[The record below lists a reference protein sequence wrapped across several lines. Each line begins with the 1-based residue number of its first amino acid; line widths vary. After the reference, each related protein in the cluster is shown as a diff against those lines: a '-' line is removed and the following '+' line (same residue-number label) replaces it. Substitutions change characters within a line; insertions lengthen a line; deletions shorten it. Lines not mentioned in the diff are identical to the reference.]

1 MKAGDLKNDLPT
13 VELPHKVTVRDRLTG
28 WLHFLMRKKTSE
40 QEDGISDL
48 SKTEEVKPV
57 MSERASEEEQLEPDM
72 IEKSKEVL
80 AEESSLE
87 AEVDDIHL
95 EILST
100 NPEEQDKDILSKVK
114 DDTSINDYTNI
125 VKQVEIVEEKGE
137 DFRRKDDDQY
147 EEHLIGVVGDLE
159 RPDEGEVKVEE
170 DLTSKEEE
178 DHLDNSEKAAEEA
191 QKAAEKAEEVAGE
204 AEEAFSE
211 EADGQLQ
218 RASSFLDSHPSTD
231 QV

>member
-1 MKAGDLKNDLPT
+1 
-13 VELPHKVTVRDRLTG
+13 
-28 WLHFLMRKKTSE
+28 MRKKTSE

-147 EEHLIGVVGDLE
+147 EEHLIGVDGDLE
-159 RPDEGEVKVEE
+159 RPDEAEVKVEE

-218 RASSFLDSHPSTD
+218 RASSLQDSHLSAD
-231 QV
+231 QVWENNVYIRTIE

>member
-1 MKAGDLKNDLPT
+1 
-13 VELPHKVTVRDRLTG
+13 
-28 WLHFLMRKKTSE
+28 MRKKTSE

-147 EEHLIGVVGDLE
+147 EEHLIGVVGDLG
-159 RPDEGEVKVEE
+159 RPDESEVKVEE
-170 DLTSKEEE
+170 DLTSKEKE
-178 DHLDNSEKAAEEA
+178 DHLDNIEEAADEA
-191 QKAAEKAEEVAGE
+191 QKAAEKAEEAADE
-204 AEEAFSE
+204 AEEAVGE
-211 EADGQLQ
+211 ETDGQLQ

-231 QV
+231 QVWESNVYIRTIKVSAPFLFPPSSKCW

>member
-1 MKAGDLKNDLPT
+1 MLKAGDLKNDLPT

-28 WLHFLMRKKTSE
+28 WLHSLMRKKTSE

-87 AEVDDIHL
+87 AEVDDIQL
-95 EILST
+95 DILPI
-100 NPEEQDKDILSKVK
+100 NPEERKQDKDILSKLK

-125 VKQVEIVEEKGE
+125 VKQAEIVEEKGE

-147 EEHLIGVVGDLE
+147 EEHLIGVDGDLE
-159 RPDEGEVKVEE
+159 RPDEAEVKVEE

-178 DHLDNSEKAAEEA
+178 GHLDNIEEAADEA
-191 QKAAEKAEEVAGE
+191 QKAAEKAEEAVGE
-204 AEEAFSE
+204 ET
-211 EADGQLQ
+211 DGQLQ
-218 RASSFLDSHPSTD
+218 RASSLQDSPPSVD

>member
-1 MKAGDLKNDLPT
+1 
-13 VELPHKVTVRDRLTG
+13 
-28 WLHFLMRKKTSE
+28 MRKKTSE

-114 DDTSINDYTNI
+114 DDTRIKDHTNI
-125 VKQVEIVEEKGE
+125 VKQVELVEEKGE

-178 DHLDNSEKAAEEA
+178 DHLDNIEEAADEA
-191 QKAAEKAEEVAGE
+191 QKAAEKAEEAAGE

-218 RASSFLDSHPSTD
+218 RASSFLDSHPSAD
-231 QV
+231 QVWENNVDIRTIE

>member
-1 MKAGDLKNDLPT
+1 
-13 VELPHKVTVRDRLTG
+13 
-28 WLHFLMRKKTSE
+28 MRKKTSE
-40 QEDGISDL
+40 QKDGISDL

-57 MSERASEEEQLEPDM
+57 MGERASKEEQLEPDM

-114 DDTSINDYTNI
+114 DDTRIKDHTNI
-125 VKQVEIVEEKGE
+125 VKQVELVEEKGE

-178 DHLDNSEKAAEEA
+178 DHLDNIE
-191 QKAAEKAEEVAGE
+191 KAAEKAEEAAGE

-218 RASSFLDSHPSTD
+218 RASSLQDSHPSTD

>member
-1 MKAGDLKNDLPT
+1 
-13 VELPHKVTVRDRLTG
+13 
-28 WLHFLMRKKTSE
+28 MRKKTPE
-40 QEDGISDL
+40 QKDVISDL

-87 AEVDDIHL
+87 AEVDDIQL
-95 EILST
+95 DILPT
-100 NPEEQDKDILSKVK
+100 NPEERKQDKDILSKLK

-147 EEHLIGVVGDLE
+147 EEHLIGVVGDLW
-159 RPDEGEVKVEE
+159 RPDEAEVKVEE

-178 DHLDNSEKAAEEA
+178 DHLDNIE
-191 QKAAEKAEEVAGE
+191 KAAEKAEEAAGE